1 MCCNDALCY
10 TRCSMQAM
18 QRVKLHLKCS
28 AGGAGAVDIWVC
40 RECFWKWGLRGVV
53 SGTASL
59 GLLVWRMLRLGCT

>member
-1 MCCNDALCY
+1 M
-10 TRCSMQAM
+10 
-18 QRVKLHLKCS
+18 
-28 AGGAGAVDIWVC
+28 DIWVC